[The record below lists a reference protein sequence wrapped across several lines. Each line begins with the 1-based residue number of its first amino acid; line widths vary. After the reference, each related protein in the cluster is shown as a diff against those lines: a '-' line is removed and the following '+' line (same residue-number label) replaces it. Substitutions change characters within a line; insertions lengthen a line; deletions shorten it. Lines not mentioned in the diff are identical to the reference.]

1 MLPLLWSCASEPP
14 TYEVT
19 GTVVELRPP
28 AEVVVAHDEIVGF
41 MPAMTMP
48 FQVAEPAL
56 LAGVDPGDAIAGTLV
71 VGAPSTRLV
80 RLQVT
85 KEHER
90 PPDLA
95 PGQEVPIG
103 AVFPRTPLR
112 VPTGPSFTLGEGQ
125 NQRALLTFLY
135 TRCPIPEYCPATMA
149 KLQAL
154 QPLVPERARVIAV
167 TMDPEHD
174 GPSVLRDWA
183 KEHGAV
189 PGKLDFALV
198 PDEVLVGVAEK
209 AGLRVD
215 GKGLGITHDLLYVVL
230 DEQGRVVAR
239 YRDNAWDVAEVAE
252 LLAAQAP

>member
-1 MLPLLWSCASEPP
+1 MLPLLLSCASEPP

-19 GTVVELRPP
+19 GTVVEVRS
-28 AEVVVAHDEIVGF
+28 AEELVVAHDPIEGF

-48 FQVAEPAL
+48 FKVGPEASL
-56 LAGVDPGDAIAGTLV
+56 SGVDPGDVIAATLV
-71 VGAPSTRLV
+71 VGSPDTRLV
-80 RLQVT
+80 RLEVT
-85 KEHER
+85 KEHEK

-95 PGQEVPIG
+95 PGQEVPVG
-103 AVFPRTPLR
+103 AIFPRTPLR
-112 VPTGPSFTLGEGQ
+112 VPTGPALTLGEGQ
-125 NQRALLTFLY
+125 NQRVLLTFLY

-154 QPLVPERARVIAV
+154 QPSLPERARLVAV
-167 TMDPEHD
+167 TMDPAHD

-183 KEHGAV
+183 EEHGAV
-189 PGKLDFALV
+189 PGKLDFAIV

-230 DEQGRVVAR
+230 DEQGRVLAR
-239 YRDNAWDVAEVAE
+239 YRDNAWDVAEVAK
-252 LLAAQAP
+252 LLASPG